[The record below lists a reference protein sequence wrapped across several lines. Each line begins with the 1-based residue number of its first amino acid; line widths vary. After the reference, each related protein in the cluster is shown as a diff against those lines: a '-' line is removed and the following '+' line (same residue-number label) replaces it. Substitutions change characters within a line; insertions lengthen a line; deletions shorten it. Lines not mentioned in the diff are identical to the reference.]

1 MGELDYSIADEI
13 FARFPGYVRGV
24 VLAYDV
30 TNGESPS
37 DVVSLPRGPETAIHQ
52 QLKIDTIADH
62 PRIKSWREAYRS
74 FGARPGEFRSSIE
87 AMARRALR
95 NDPLP
100 SINALVDSGNAVSL
114 RYLIPTGG
122 HSIDV
127 LTQDISLRPA
137 KGEETFVPFG
147 SDEPESPLPGEII
160 FVEGNTVLTR
170 RWAWGQSDHHLTL
183 PTTKAIEYNIDGLPP
198 IPLSEVDEVCR
209 QVMDLVRR
217 FCGGGGPL
225 EGIQPGRAARAVA
238 GRR

>member
-1 MGELDYSIADEI
+1 MSELQYSIADEI

-30 TNGESPS
+30 TNGESPTE
-37 DVVSLPRGPETAIHQ
+37 VVSLLRDAEASIRQ
-52 QLKIDTIADH
+52 KMKIDTIAEH

-74 FGARPGEFRSSIE
+74 FGARPSEFRSSIE

-100 SINALVDSGNAVSL
+100 SINTLVDIGNALSL

-127 LTQDISLRPA
+127 LTQDICLRVA
-137 KGEETFVPFG
+137 KGDETFTPFG
-147 SDEPESPLPGEII
+147 SDVPESPLPGEII

-170 RWAWGQSDHHLTL
+170 RWTWRQANHTLTL
-183 PTTKAIEYNIDGLPP
+183 PATRAIEYNIDGLPP
-198 IPLSEVDEVCR
+198 IPVSEVEEVCR
-209 QVMDLVRR
+209 EVMDLVLR
-217 FCGGGGPL
+217 FCGGRTRYEIITREHPRIRL
-225 EGIQPGRAARAVA
+225 TE
-238 GRR
+238 

>member
-100 SINALVDSGNAVSL
+100 SINALVDIGNAVSL

-147 SDEPESPLPGEII
+147 SGEAESPLPG
-160 FVEGNTVLTR
+160 G
-170 RWAWGQSDHHLTL
+170 S
-183 PTTKAIEYNIDGLPP
+183 
-198 IPLSEVDEVCR
+198 
-209 QVMDLVRR
+209 
-217 FCGGGGPL
+217 GGGRPRYEIL
-225 EGIQPGRAARAVA
+225 PRERPRIKLTE
-238 GRR
+238 